1 MAIMVGNRL
10 GVGKERYTNCF
21 QFFFAAFWSVL
32 LLLFLQIQKQY
43 IIVISLSSSIFFPPQ
58 LWFDYYSQ
66 QQQQKKT
73 TTTNSSCCPLADGG
87 HSSRSM
93 YSSNTQEVSN
103 TSMAN
108 RYKKIK
114 EKFQKEKIKSCHQCC
129 TAAGHRMVGFVR
141 THTHIFCFGSIVCV
155 PTQKK
160 VWFWCLRLCKTRSI
174 FLASC
179 HNVESHSHTYL
190 PRRHKVTR
198 DNDWS
203 VTL

>member
-1 MAIMVGNRL
+1 
-10 GVGKERYTNCF
+10 
-21 QFFFAAFWSVL
+21 
-32 LLLFLQIQKQY
+32 
-43 IIVISLSSSIFFPPQ
+43 
-58 LWFDYYSQ
+58 
-66 QQQQKKT
+66 
-73 TTTNSSCCPLADGG
+73 
-87 HSSRSM
+87 M

-160 VWFWCLRLCKTRSI
+160 SLVLVFEVMQNPINFFGIMSQC
-174 FLASC
+174 
-179 HNVESHSHTYL
+179 
-190 PRRHKVTR
+190 
-198 DNDWS
+198 
-203 VTL
+203 

>member
-1 MAIMVGNRL
+1 MKYWQKVVHGHHGNRL

-141 THTHIFCFGSIVCV
+141 THTYFLFWQYSMRTHTKKSLVLVFEVMQNPINFFGIMSQC
-155 PTQKK
+155 
-160 VWFWCLRLCKTRSI
+160 
-174 FLASC
+174 
-179 HNVESHSHTYL
+179 
-190 PRRHKVTR
+190 
-198 DNDWS
+198 
-203 VTL
+203 

>member
-1 MAIMVGNRL
+1 MCCLLLWVEFR
-10 GVGKERYTNCF
+10 KERQNYTI
-21 QFFFAAFWSVL
+21 FWSVYC
-32 LLLFLQIQKQY
+32 IT
-43 IIVISLSSSIFFPPQ
+43 VSFFPPQ
-58 LWFDYYSQ
+58 LWFDFLNNN
-66 QQQQKKT
+66 KK

-87 HSSRSM
+87 HSSSSM